1 MELLFLVPIIGLLAI
16 YIAYREWL
24 NAAHRQWLGELDLF
38 KKRLAVY
45 EALKGAVGRVH
56 ANGAVS
62 NGDAERFAQAMAD
75 MHFLFD
81 KELEQLAIGI
91 HDSLL
96 KKRALDALLAKA
108 AGMDAAPSDKALIE
122 QAVNKSQELSRQI
135 MYGVYT
141 EMPKRME
148 RFMRPRAVPPSPRN
162 PSLRPAPSA
171 KT

>member
-1 MELLFLVPIIGLLAI
+1 MELLLLVPIIALLAI

-38 KKRLAVY
+38 KKRLAAY
-45 EALKGAVGRVH
+45 EALKSAVGRVN

-62 NGDAERFAQAMAD
+62 NGDAEHFAQAMAD

-81 KELEQLAIGI
+81 QELEQLAISI
-91 HDSLL
+91 HGSLQ
-96 KKRALDALLAKA
+96 KKRALDALLEQA
-108 AGMDAAPSDKALIE
+108 AGMDAAPADRALIE
-122 QAVNKSQELSRQI
+122 QAVHKSQELSRQI
-135 MYGVYT
+135 LYGVYT

-148 RFMRPRAVPPSPRN
+148 RFMRPRAAPPPPRS
-162 PSLRPAPSA
+162 PSLQPASSA